1 MNFSYN
7 IMMSNLISLKKI
19 YPFLKIGY
27 IGESVLKRPI
37 PYVKIGIGKKQIL
50 YNSAIHAN
58 EWITALLTMKFIEK
72 FSKSYVINGKILEY
86 RARDLFEEC
95 SLYIIP
101 MMNPDG
107 VDLVTGY
114 FKKNNDVYNQA
125 NNISINYKK
134 IPFPSGWKA
143 NINGVDLNLQFPAN
157 WEKARDIKYK
167 EGFTIPSPRD
177 YVGEAPL
184 TQPEAIALY
193 NFTKKNSFKLTISF
207 HSQGKVIYW
216 RYLDYLQENSYK
228 IAQKFSKV
236 SGYELDDTP
245 LRSSFA
251 GYRDWFIQNFNK
263 PGFTIEVGEGEN
275 PLSILQFDE
284 IYSDIEGIFV
294 LGMVV

>member
-143 NINGVDLNLQFPAN
+143 NINGVDLKNF
-157 WEKARDIKYK
+157 
-167 EGFTIPSPRD
+167 
-177 YVGEAPL
+177 
-184 TQPEAIALY
+184 QP
-193 NFTKKNSFKLTISF
+193 FC
-207 HSQGKVIYW
+207 KV
-216 RYLDYLQENSYK
+216 L
-228 IAQKFSKV
+228 
-236 SGYELDDTP
+236 
-245 LRSSFA
+245 
-251 GYRDWFIQNFNK
+251 
-263 PGFTIEVGEGEN
+263 
-275 PLSILQFDE
+275 
-284 IYSDIEGIFV
+284 
-294 LGMVV
+294 